1 MKFLDQTKIYVKAGD
16 GGRGSSSFRR
26 EAYVE
31 FGGPDGGDGGRGGHV
46 YAEAVEGLNTLID
59 YRYQQHHKAE
69 RGGHGMGK
77 QRHGRGGEDKIVK
90 LPVGTQIFEEDQET
104 LIADLTEVGQRV
116 LLARGGNGGWGNLH
130 FKTSTNRA
138 PRRANPGEEGE
149 ERTVWLRLKLIAD
162 AGLLGLPNAGKSTF
176 MRAATAAKPKVAD
189 YPFTTLHP
197 GLGVVDLGPGTR
209 FVLADIPGL
218 IEGAA
223 EGAGL
228 GHRFLGHVER
238 CKVLLHLIDC
248 TQDNP
253 GEAWRTIRKELED
266 YQPEMANK
274 PEIVALTKIDAL
286 TEELVDA
293 QAAELEAACGHKPM
307 RLSSV
312 ARTNVREALMALAR
326 HLGDLRL
333 AEIEAS
339 EEEEEEWRP

>member
-1 MKFLDQTKIYVKAGD
+1 MKFLDQCKIYVKAGD

-59 YRYQQHHKAE
+59 YRYQQHHKGG

-77 QRHGRGGEDKIVK
+77 QRHGRSGEDKVVK

-116 LLARGGNGGWGNLH
+116 MLARGGNGGWGNIH
-130 FKTSTNRA
+130 FKSSTNQA

-176 MRAATAAKPKVAD
+176 IRAATAAKPKVAD

-248 TQDNP
+248 TQDDVA
-253 GEAWRTIRKELED
+253 GAWQTIRHELEE
-266 YQPEMANK
+266 YESSMAGK
-274 PEIVALTKIDAL
+274 PEIVALTKVDAL
-286 TEELVDA
+286 TEELVDEQVA
-293 QAAELEAACGHKPM
+293 QLKAVCGHEPLRVSSVTGQGVRKALGLVARELGHIQEEEDEAAE
-307 RLSSV
+307 
-312 ARTNVREALMALAR
+312 
-326 HLGDLRL
+326 
-333 AEIEAS
+333 S
-339 EEEEEEWRP
+339 EEGWEP

>member
-1 MKFLDQTKIYVKAGD
+1 MKFLDQCKIYIKAGD

-59 YRYQQHHKAE
+59 YRYQQHHKAG

-77 QRHGRGGEDKIVK
+77 QRHGKGGEDKIIK

-130 FKTSTNRA
+130 FKSSTNRA

-176 MRAATAAKPKVAD
+176 IRAATAAKPKVAD

-238 CKVLLHLIDC
+238 CKVLLHLVDC
-248 TQDNP
+248 TQDDVA
-253 GEAWRTIRKELED
+253 GAWQTIRHELEEYD
-266 YQPEMANK
+266 PAMADK
-274 PEIVALTKIDAL
+274 PEIVALTKVDAL
-286 TEELVDA
+286 TEDMVDE
-293 QAAELEAACGHKPM
+293 QAAALKAVCGQEPL
-307 RLSSV
+307 RISSV
-312 ARTNVREALMALAR
+312 AGTGVRKALGRIAR
-326 HLGDLRL
+326 ELGHLDELEHEDDGPD
-333 AEIEAS
+333 EG
-339 EEEEEEWRP
+339 WRP

>member
-1 MKFLDQTKIYVKAGD
+1 M
-16 GGRGSSSFRR
+16 
-26 EAYVE
+26 
-31 FGGPDGGDGGRGGHV
+31 
-46 YAEAVEGLNTLID
+46 
-59 YRYQQHHKAE
+59 
-69 RGGHGMGK
+69 
-77 QRHGRGGEDKIVK
+77 
-90 LPVGTQIFEEDQET
+90 
-104 LIADLTEVGQRV
+104 

-248 TQDNP
+248 TQDDVA
-253 GEAWRTIRKELED
+253 GAWRTIRKELED
-266 YQPEMANK
+266 YQPEMAHK
-274 PEIVALTKIDAL
+274 PEIVALTKVDAL
-286 TEELVDA
+286 TEEMVDE
-293 QAAELEAACGHKPM
+293 QAAELEAACGRKPM

-312 ARTNVREALMALAR
+312 ARTGVREALMAIAR
-326 HLGDLRL
+326 HLGDLHE
-333 AEIEAS
+333 AEIEEAGED
-339 EEEEEEWRP
+339 EEDWRP

>member
-1 MKFLDQTKIYVKAGD
+1 
-16 GGRGSSSFRR
+16 
-26 EAYVE
+26 
-31 FGGPDGGDGGRGGHV
+31 
-46 YAEAVEGLNTLID
+46 
-59 YRYQQHHKAE
+59 
-69 RGGHGMGK
+69 MGK
-77 QRHGRGGEDKIVK
+77 QRHGRGGEDRIVK

-248 TQDNP
+248 TQDDP
-253 GEAWRTIRKELED
+253 GDAWRTIRKELED

-326 HLGDLRL
+326 HLGDLRI

-339 EEEEEEWRP
+339 EEEEEDWRP

>member
-1 MKFLDQTKIYVKAGD
+1 MKFLDQCKIYIKAGD

-31 FGGPDGGDGGRGGHV
+31 FGGPDGGDGGNGGHV
-46 YAEAVEGLNTLID
+46 YAEAVDGLNTLID
-59 YRYQQHHKAE
+59 YRYQQHHKAG

-77 QRHGRGGEDKIVK
+77 QRHGKSGDDKTVR

-130 FKTSTNRA
+130 FKSSTNRA

-176 MRAATAAKPKVAD
+176 IRAATAAKPKVAD

-248 TQDNP
+248 TQDDVA
-253 GEAWRTIRKELED
+253 GAWTTIRRELEE
-266 YQPEMANK
+266 YEASMAGK
-274 PEIVALTKIDAL
+274 PEIIALTKVDAL
-286 TEELVDA
+286 TEDMVDE
-293 QAAELEAACGHKPM
+293 QAAALKAVCGQEPL
-307 RLSSV
+307 RISSV
-312 ARTNVREALMALAR
+312 AGTGVRKALGLIARELGQLDALE
-326 HLGDLRL
+326 H
-333 AEIEAS
+333 
-339 EEEEEEWRP
+339 EEDETEEGWRP

>member
-1 MKFLDQTKIYVKAGD
+1 MKFLDQCKIYIKAGD

-77 QRHGRGGEDKIVK
+77 QRHGKGGEDKIVR

-149 ERTVWLRLKLIAD
+149 ERTIWLRLKLIAD

-248 TQDNP
+248 TQDDP
-253 GEAWRTIRKELED
+253 AGAWRTIRKELED
-266 YQPEMANK
+266 YQPEMAHK

-286 TEELVDA
+286 TGEMVDE
-293 QAAELEAACGHKPM
+293 QAALLKKACGREPL
-307 RLSSV
+307 RISSV
-312 ARTNVREALMALAR
+312 AGTGVRKALMQLAR
-326 HLGDLRL
+326 NVGEIDL
-333 AEIEAS
+333 AEAQEDEDA
-339 EEEEEEWRP
+339 EEGWQP

>member
-1 MKFLDQTKIYVKAGD
+1 MKFLDQTKIYIKAGD

-77 QRHGRGGEDKIVK
+77 QRHGRGGEDKIIK
-90 LPVGTQIFEEDQET
+90 LPVGTQIFEEDRET

-116 LLARGGNGGWGNLH
+116 MLARGGNGGWGNLH

-197 GLGVVDLGPGTR
+197 GLGVVDLGSSMR

-248 TQDNP
+248 TQDDP
-253 GEAWRTIRKELED
+253 AGAWRTIRKELED
-266 YQPEMANK
+266 YQPEMAHK

-286 TEELVDA
+286 TEDMVDE
-293 QAAELEAACGHKPM
+293 QAAFLKKACGREPL
-307 RLSSV
+307 RISSV
-312 ARTNVREALMALAR
+312 AGTGVRKALIQLVR
-326 HLGDLRL
+326 HLSEIDL
-333 AEIEAS
+333 AEAEDEDAD
-339 EEEEEEWRP
+339 EEGWQP